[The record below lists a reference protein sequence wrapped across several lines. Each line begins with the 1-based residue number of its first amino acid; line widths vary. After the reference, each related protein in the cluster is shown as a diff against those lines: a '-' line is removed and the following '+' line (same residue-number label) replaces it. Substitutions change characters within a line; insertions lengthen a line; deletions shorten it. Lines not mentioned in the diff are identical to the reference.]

1 MDKFTIFHYF
11 YYSLKKRIVMP
22 TYEYKC
28 NKCEER
34 FDLFQKMN
42 DKPIENCPFCKG
54 NVTRLIGS
62 GIGII
67 FKGSGFYET
76 DYKHKETKFSSTN
89 NETKKVSKTD
99 TKDTTIKDASK
110 ETKSAAK

>member
-1 MDKFTIFHYF
+1 
-11 YYSLKKRIVMP
+11 MP

-34 FDLFQKMN
+34 FELFQKMN
-42 DKPIENCPFCKG
+42 DKPIENCPLCKG
-54 NVTRLIGS
+54 NVTRLIGT

-76 DYKHKETKFSSTN
+76 DYKRKETKFSSTN
-89 NETKKVSKTD
+89 KEQKKVSKVD
-99 TKDTTIKDASK
+99 KKDTAKKEVSK
-110 ETKSAAK
+110 ESKSATNE